1 MKLKKP
7 KFWDYKE
14 PHIYSYLLLPFS
26 IILKL
31 ISKINLKSKPKSTN
45 PMIKT
50 ICVGN
55 IYVGGTGKTSL
66 AIKIKEILEKQ
77 NIRVCFIKK
86 FYSNQ
91 IDEQKLLNKNGQ
103 LFTSKKRITAL
114 DEAILQ
120 GYQVAIFDDG
130 LQDASIKYDLEI
142 VCFNNLNWIG
152 NGLTLPSGPLR
163 EDINNLKLYNN
174 LFLNGNEEPLIEI
187 KNKIRKIN
195 PKIDINQGKYVPLNI
210 ENFNKEDS
218 YLVFSGI
225 GNHKTFINML
235 KNSDFKIID
244 DLEYPDH
251 YQYSIKDFYEII
263 NKAKKYNA
271 KIITTEKDYLRLDS
285 FDKTEILFI
294 KSALEILD
302 EKKLTQ
308 TLIGLNEKN

>member
-55 IYVGGTGKTSL
+55 IYIGGTGKTSL

-174 LFLNGNEEPLIEI
+174 LFLNGNEEPLNEI
-187 KNKIRKIN
+187 KNQIKKIN